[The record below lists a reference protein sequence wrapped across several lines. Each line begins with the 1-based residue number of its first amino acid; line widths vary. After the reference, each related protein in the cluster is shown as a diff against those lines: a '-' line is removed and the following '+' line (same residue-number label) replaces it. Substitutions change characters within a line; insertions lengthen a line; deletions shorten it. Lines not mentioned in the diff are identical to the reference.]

1 MFVFLTKNENYSIKN
16 IMSGNLLV
24 IYRMLAYA
32 GTIKVA
38 FNNKF
43 PLLKNAN

>member
-1 MFVFLTKNENYSIKN
+1 
-16 IMSGNLLV
+16 MSGNLLV

-38 FNNKF
+38 F
-43 PLLKNAN
+43 LKQQVSVAEKCQLAM